1 MASYDRL
8 GALDASFLHLERLET
23 PMHVGALSVFEGGPF
38 FDEAGRFRL
47 ADARELV
54 GSRLHLIPRFRRRIM
69 DVPLAQGRPV
79 WVDDERFDITYHVRL
94 TALPAPGSREQLL
107 TLCARIQAQLL
118 DRSRP
123 LWELWFVEGLA
134 GGHVALIQKTHH
146 ALVDGVSGVDVATV
160 LLDFT
165 PEPTPA
171 DAPPWVPAP
180 GPAAARLLSD
190 SVCERFTRPTEMARS
205 ARAAVRG
212 PRRAV
217 EHATRLARSMSSI
230 IDRNMVAPRTSLH
243 ATVGRSRRLET
254 VRVPLDGV
262 KAVRRAL
269 GGTVNDVILAGVAG
283 GLRRL
288 LESRGDDVE
297 GLTLR
302 VMCPVSVRGDD
313 EHMQLGNRVSGMFV
327 SLPVGQADPIARLEA
342 IRDTTADLKEK
353 EQAVGAAFLVDL
365 TEYAAPTL
373 LGLAARAVHHQP
385 FFNLIITNVPGPQV
399 PLYCMG
405 ARMLEA
411 FPIVPLS
418 GNLSVVVGILSYCG
432 ELHFG
437 LFADRE
443 ACTDLLVLAGAI
455 EDAFVELSKLAE
467 QQEGIPS

>member
-23 PMHVGALSVFEGGPF
+23 PMHVGALSVFDGAPF
-38 FDEAGRFRL
+38 FDPDGRFRL
-47 ADARELV
+47 TDVRSLV
-54 GSRLHLIPRFRRRIM
+54 ASRLHLIPRFRRRIM

-79 WVDDERFDITYHVRL
+79 WVDDDRFDITYHVRL

-107 TLCARIQAQLL
+107 TLCARVQAQLL

-165 PEPTPA
+165 PKPTAIDP
-171 DAPPWVPAP
+171 PPWVPGP
-180 GPAAARLLSD
+180 RPAASRLLSD
-190 SVCERFTRPTEMARS
+190 SVRERVTQPAEMVRS
-205 ARAAVRG
+205 ARAALRG
-212 PRRAV
+212 PRRAASQV
-217 EHATRLARSMSSI
+217 GRMARSMSSMV
-230 IDRNMVAPRTSLH
+230 DRNLVAPKTSLH
-243 ATVGRSRRLET
+243 ATVGRLRQLET
-254 VRVPLDGV
+254 VRVPLDDV
-262 KAVRRAL
+262 KAVRAAL
-269 GGTVNDVILAGVAG
+269 GGTVNDVMLAGVSG

-288 LESRGDDVE
+288 FESRGDDLD
-297 GLTLR
+297 GLTVR
-302 VMCPVSVRGDD
+302 VMCPVSVRDD
-313 EHMQLGNRVSGMFV
+313 SEHLQLGNRVSGMFV
-327 SLPVGQADPIARLEA
+327 SLPVGDPDPLTRLEA
-342 IRDTTADLKEK
+342 IRETTADLKER

-373 LGLAARAVHHQP
+373 LGLAARVAHRQP
-385 FFNLIITNVPGPQV
+385 FFNLIVTNVPGPQT

-405 ARMLEA
+405 ARMLEVY
-411 FPIVPLS
+411 PIVPLS

-437 LFADRE
+437 LFADPE
-443 ACTDLLVLAGAI
+443 ACPDLPVFAGAL
-455 EDAFVELSKLAE
+455 EDAFSELSKLAD
-467 QQEGIPS
+467 QREGIHP